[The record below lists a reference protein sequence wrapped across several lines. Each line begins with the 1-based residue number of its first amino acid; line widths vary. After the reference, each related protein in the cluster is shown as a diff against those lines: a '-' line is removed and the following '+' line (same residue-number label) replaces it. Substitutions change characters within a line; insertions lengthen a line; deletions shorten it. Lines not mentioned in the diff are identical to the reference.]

1 MANTSKPMGLT
12 PVKYL
17 NGADWDGR
25 GNVYSI
31 AASNATILSPGDPVV
46 LTGTADATGK
56 YPEIART
63 TPGSGS
69 VGVLLAVGLNP
80 NGPFINPNDLTTVQK
95 AASLAPVYYA
105 LVADDPMIVYEVEE
119 DGVGG
124 TIAIT
129 SVGLNANVIFANPAT
144 GVVVSAVLLD
154 SSTVNTTATLDC
166 KILRLSNRVDNAL
179 GASAK
184 WLVTLNNH
192 VLAPNTAGK

>member
-1 MANTSKPMGLT
+1 MANTSKPAGLT

-56 YPEIART
+56 YPQIARA
-63 TPGSGS
+63 TPGSGLC
-69 VGVLLAVGLNP
+69 GVLIAVGLNP
-80 NGPFINPNDLTTVQK
+80 NGPFVNPNDLTTVQK

-105 LVADDPMIVYEVEE
+105 LVVDDPMVIFEVEE
-119 DGVGG
+119 DAVGG
-124 TIAIT
+124 ALAIT
-129 SVGLNANVIFANPAT
+129 SVGLNCNVIFANPAT

-154 SSTVNTTATLDC
+154 SSTANTTATLDC
-166 KILRLSNRVDNAL
+166 KILRLADRVDNAL
-179 GASAK
+179 GTAAK
-184 WLVTLNNH
+184 WWVTINNH
-192 VLAPNTAGK
+192 LLAPNKAGV